1 MSNQTQNERIMNSQL
16 RTDKLVQDLK
26 NVVADAE
33 DLMKAT
39 AGEVSEKAKEAR
51 DRLASALAS
60 ARSSCSRIEEQAV
73 AGAKVAD
80 RAVRDHPYESIGV
93 AFGIGMIIGVL
104 LGRK

>member
-1 MSNQTQNERIMNSQL
+1 MNSEL
-16 RTDKLVQDLK
+16 RTDKLIQDLK

-51 DRLASALAS
+51 ERLAAALSS
-60 ARSSCSRIEEQAV
+60 ARTSCSRLEEQAV
-73 AGAKVAD
+73 AGAKAAD
-80 RAVRDHPYESIGV
+80 RTVREHPYESIGV